1 LLFFAGN
8 LQRVK
13 FLLRRNPGTPTMSR
27 SKKTAGRSPLVEP
40 PSDYEIIVILK
51 SPPCH
56 NLTYITICQSI
67 NANIGSSGC
76 RPTSLA
82 SDGGQPGNALKRCCL
97 ADARLGPL
105 SPNLARSRRR
115 LRLTESFA
123 IPRTEMPPISRRSGP
138 PAGTTD
144 DWRHLETVVRETTAS
159 GYAAR

>member
-1 LLFFAGN
+1 MLFFAGN

-105 SPNLARSRRR
+105 SPKTS
-115 LRLTESFA
+115 
-123 IPRTEMPPISRRSGP
+123 
-138 PAGTTD
+138 PA
-144 DWRHLETVVRETTAS
+144 TAS
-159 GYAAR
+159 MPKSRTFRAASRATDHLRYLGRLVVKQQRGAGYAALMTLAVGVGLAVP